1 MRRTPV
7 VLSVAAVVLLGAH
20 AAGSVG
26 PPAGAQDATPARPG
40 RPSVATEEANKALA
54 RRLSH
59 EIWSGGDVALIDRLI
74 TPAYA
79 RHATDGELAGR
90 EALRQ
95 AILGLRAAIPD
106 WTESLEAVLAE
117 GDLVAYRWTGRGTYR
132 GQLPGL
138 PPPAGQP
145 VVLEGQAVHRIVGG
159 QVAETW
165 SVFDRVALL
174 VQLGAL
180 PDPSAP

>member
-1 MRRTPV
+1 MSRTP
-7 VLSVAAVVLLGAH
+7 
-20 AAGSVG
+20 
-26 PPAGAQDATPARPG
+26 ATDP
-40 RPSVATEEANKALA
+40 EANKALA
-54 RRLSH
+54 RRVSR
-59 EIWSGGDVALIDRLI
+59 EIWSGGDVALVDRVI
-74 TPAYA
+74 APDYA

-95 AILGLRAAIPD
+95 AVRGPRAAIPD
-106 WTESLEAVLAE
+106 WTETIEAILAE
-117 GDLVAYRWTGRGTYR
+117 GDLVAYRWTAHGTYR

-145 VVLEGQAVHRIVGG
+145 VALEGQAVHRIVGG

-165 SVFDRVALL
+165 SVFDLASLL

-180 PDPSAP
+180 PAPSAATS